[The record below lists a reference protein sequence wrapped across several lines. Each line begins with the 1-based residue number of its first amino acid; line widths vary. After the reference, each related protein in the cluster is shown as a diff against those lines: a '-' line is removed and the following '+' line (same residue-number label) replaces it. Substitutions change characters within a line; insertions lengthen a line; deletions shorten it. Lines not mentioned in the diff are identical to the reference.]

1 MRHRDEFGELL
12 ESRGYTIAV
21 EVGVQEGKFS
31 DIVLSKWSGTLYM
44 VDRWCHAEGYKDIS
58 NVSDDQH
65 SACMAAAF
73 EVSVRHGGR
82 GYLLKETSAEAAE
95 RFDDAAVDAVYL
107 DADHSKAGVLADLK
121 LWMPKVRPGG
131 VIAGHDYLDGD
142 LPEGDFGVRS
152 AVLEFFGREPEMVT
166 GEQWPSWLIEV
177 TA

>member
-82 GYLLKETSAEAAE
+82 GYLLKETSARRPRGSTMPPLTLCTSTLITRRPVSLPTSNSGCRRCGRGASSPAMTTSTATSP
-95 RFDDAAVDAVYL
+95 RGILGCGLPYL
-107 DADHSKAGVLADLK
+107 SSSVAS
-121 LWMPKVRPGG
+121 PKWSPASSGLRGSS
-131 VIAGHDYLDGD
+131 
-142 LPEGDFGVRS
+142 R
-152 AVLEFFGREPEMVT
+152 
-166 GEQWPSWLIEV
+166 
-177 TA
+177 